1 VANHAT
7 RGSLSRGSLTSVGWR
22 SGVCGDEILTSR
34 VDELGSSMGWDGVVQ
49 RHEYKGDR
57 TRASGTS
64 LPLPLSSAK
73 VDSSLQAP
81 AELFPVAMAKPPLQT
96 ATIILLVL
104 LVAASCL
111 HTVDAAALGKC
122 VHTTTTCERRP

>member
-1 VANHAT
+1 
-7 RGSLSRGSLTSVGWR
+7 
-22 SGVCGDEILTSR
+22 
-34 VDELGSSMGWDGVVQ
+34 
-49 RHEYKGDR
+49 
-57 TRASGTS
+57 TS

-96 ATIILLVL
+96 AMIILLVL

-111 HTVDAAALGKC
+111 HTVDAVALGC
-122 VHTTTTCERRP
+122 RVLLGQVLRSVREDDHAAGTGGVHELLRPKMRVLQMRACDAAARHP